1 MHIGDQL
8 LLSLTSKEKPTNLY
22 HIMSRVCEYV
32 DSKDDNVI
40 KRLIGYLLGNDCRI
54 RRPPGCIQFIY
65 GNNPYWRDGWNNL
78 YSNRSCR
85 KVGVYYPQIEWAS
98 VFEEK

>member
-1 MHIGDQL
+1 M
-8 LLSLTSKEKPTNLY
+8 TC
-22 HIMSRVCEYV
+22 VCEYV
-32 DSKDDNVI
+32 NSNDDNAI
-40 KRLIGYLLGNDCRI
+40 KRLIGYLLGNDCSI

-65 GNNPYWRDGWNNL
+65 ENIPYWRDGWNNL

-98 VFEEK
+98 VNTEE